1 MKRKIIVLLIMICF
15 ILTGCGNNMTAKEA
29 VRDYLEMYVTLDDN
43 VLEQLND
50 FVNKEDLTK
59 EQKEKYK
66 DILRKEYT
74 SLTYNIE
81 SERVEGD
88 IAYITVKVNVIDLYK
103 VQKDSLTYFDEHK
116 EEFNDENGEYDKK
129 KFLDYKLEQME
140 QATDT
145 ISHEVE
151 FKVVNEGDNKW
162 VVSQLSNEALEK
174 IHGIYN
180 YEE

>member
-1 MKRKIIVLLIMICF
+1 
-15 ILTGCGNNMTAKEA
+15 
-29 VRDYLEMYVTLDDN
+29 
-43 VLEQLND
+43 
-50 FVNKEDLTK
+50 
-59 EQKEKYK
+59 
-66 DILRKEYT
+66 
-74 SLTYNIE
+74 
-81 SERVEGD
+81 
-88 IAYITVKVNVIDLYK
+88 
-103 VQKDSLTYFDEHK
+103 
-116 EEFNDENGEYDKK
+116 
-129 KFLDYKLEQME
+129 ME